1 MLSKNE
7 AMKRIGKLREVINH
21 HRHLYHV
28 LDKQEISDAALDSL
42 KDELVKLEAQFPDLV
57 TPDSPTQRVGGAA
70 LDKFKKVKHEITQ
83 WSFDDCFT
91 PDELREFDAKVRRFI
106 KDESIKPTYTCELKI
121 DGFKIVLTY
130 EKGRLVTAATRG
142 DGAVGEDV
150 TENVKTIEA
159 VPLTLQEPVDVIVEG
174 EIWMSQKEFD
184 RINAEQKKN
193 GEELYA
199 NPRNIAAGT
208 IRQLDPKVVAERKL
222 DCFVYDLSKASFAL
236 SANQFDELKKLKELG
251 FKVNKHFKHC
261 ATVEEAIRFWDYWQK
276 HKEKEDYWIDGVVV
290 KVNERQLQERLGYT
304 GKSPR
309 FAIAFKFPA
318 EQATTVVEDIVLQVG
333 RMGTITPVA
342 NLRPVQIAGTTVSRA
357 TLHNE
362 DEIKRLDV
370 RVGDTVILQKAG
382 DIIPDIIEV
391 LKDLRPKGAKP
402 FSFPKFLEACGV
414 GSAGAIERIPGE
426 AAYRCVNKN
435 AGVIVRRRFAHFVG
449 KHALDVEHCGP
460 KVVTALLDAGLITD
474 FADIFTLTK
483 GDLLT
488 LPRFGEKSAD
498 RLLEGIA
505 KAKTVPLAKL
515 IVGLSIPQVGEETAI
530 DLANHFGTIEKL
542 EKAKFEEL
550 EAIDGV
556 GEVIA
561 KEIVN
566 WFADKDHQKTL
577 QNLIKVIKIQKPE
590 AQAKSINNKK
600 FAGQTFVLT
609 GTLETMTRDE
619 AKAKIRAL
627 GGDVSSSVSAKT
639 SFVVAGE
646 NSGSKY
652 DDAQKLGIKIL
663 TEGEFQK
670 LLKS

>member
-1 MLSKNE
+1 MGPNKGE
-7 AMKRIGKLREVINH
+7 AVNRIAKLRQVINH
-21 HRHLYHV
+21 HRYLYHV
-28 LDKQEISDAALDSL
+28 EDRQEISDEALDSL
-42 KDELVKLEAQFPDLV
+42 KKELKDLETVWPELI
-57 TPDSPTQRVGGAA
+57 TPDSPTQRVGGVP
-70 LDKFKKVKHEITQ
+70 LDKFSKVKHQITQ

-91 PDELREFDAKVRRFI
+91 PDELREFDAKVKRFL
-106 KDESIKPTYTCELKI
+106 KGGGEPTYTCELKI

-130 EKGRLVTAATRG
+130 EKGKLVTAATRG
-142 DGAVGEDV
+142 DGVVGEDV

-159 VPLTLQEPVDVIVEG
+159 VPLVLPEPVDVVVEG

-184 RINAEQKKN
+184 RINKEQKKN

-222 DCFVYDLSKASFAL
+222 DCFVYDLAKADFTL
-236 SANQFDELKKLKELG
+236 SANQFDELKKLKQLG

-261 ATVEEAIRFWDYWQK
+261 ATIEEAVKFWDHWQK
-276 HKEKEDYWIDGVVV
+276 HKDKEDYWVDGVVV
-290 KVNERQLQERLGYT
+290 KVNERELQERLGYT

-318 EQATTVVEDIVLQVG
+318 EQATTVVEEIVLQVG
-333 RMGTITPVA
+333 RMGTVTPVA
-342 NLRPVQIAGTTVSRA
+342 NLRPVVIAGTTVSRA

-382 DIIPDIIEV
+382 DIIPDIVEV
-391 LKDLRPKGAKP
+391 LKDLRPKGTKE
-402 FSFPKFLEACGV
+402 FVWPKTLEACG
-414 GSAGAIERIPGE
+414 GAIERIPGE
-426 AAYRCVNKN
+426 AAWRCVNKN

-460 KVVTALLDAGLITD
+460 KVVVALLDAGLISD

-483 GDLLT
+483 GDLLS

-505 KAKTVPLAKL
+505 KAKTVALAKL

-530 DLANHFGTIEKL
+530 DLANHFGMLEKL
-542 EKAKFEEL
+542 NEAKFEEL
-550 EAIDGV
+550 EAINGV
-556 GEVIA
+556 GEIIA
-561 KEIVN
+561 KEIVA
-566 WFADKDHQKTL
+566 WFADKNNQKML
-577 QNLIKVIKIQKPE
+577 DGLLKVIKIENHAKV
-590 AQAKSINNKK
+590 AKAAVAGKLVGQA
-600 FAGQTFVLT
+600 FVLT

-619 AKAKIRAL
+619 AKAKIRSL

-646 NSGSKY
+646 NPGSKY
-652 DDAQKLGIKIL
+652 DDAQNLGVPILSEKAFIDKIA
-663 TEGEFQK
+663 
-670 LLKS
+670 